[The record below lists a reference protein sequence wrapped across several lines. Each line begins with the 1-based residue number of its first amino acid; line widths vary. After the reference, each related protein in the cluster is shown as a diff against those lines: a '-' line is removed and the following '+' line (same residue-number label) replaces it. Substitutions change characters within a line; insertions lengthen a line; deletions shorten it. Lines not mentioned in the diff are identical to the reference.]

1 MPALPFDDDHAPLYS
16 LGQVADMLQV
26 QQAYLRRLDQHEV
39 VSPARSTGGQRRYSR
54 HDIMTVQH
62 VTQMAD
68 EGMTLIAIR
77 RILDLERE
85 VRRLRQELKA
95 AQGPSDRAGLR
106 TGARGRSGV
115 LAVPGEGPAD
125 TLLQRD
131 LRLETRELAQ
141 Q

>member
-1 MPALPFDDDHAPLYS
+1 MPSLPFDDDHAPLYS

-95 AQGPSDRAGLR
+95 AHARLSEQG
-106 TGARGRSGV
+106 
-115 LAVPGEGPAD
+115 
-125 TLLQRD
+125 
-131 LRLETRELAQ
+131 
-141 Q
+141 